1 MSIYL
6 IINRKVC
13 EVMKNDFIITIK
25 YKGKTLTYMSKK
37 DDLLLEKDN
46 NNNIELMKNRTIKI
60 LEKDLWNSK
69 NFNDNNI
76 K

>member
-1 MSIYL
+1 
-6 IINRKVC
+6 
-13 EVMKNDFIITIK
+13 MKNDFIITIK
-25 YKGKTLTYMSKK
+25 YKGKTLTYISKK

>member
-1 MSIYL
+1 
-6 IINRKVC
+6 
-13 EVMKNDFIITIK
+13 MKNDFIITIK

-60 LEKDLWNSK
+60 LDVQTAEQLYDFLFETACSVAKL
-69 NFNDNNI
+69 
-76 K
+76 

>member
-1 MSIYL
+1 
-6 IINRKVC
+6 
-13 EVMKNDFIITIK
+13 MKNDFVITIK

-37 DDLLLEKDN
+37 DDLLLEEDN

>member
-1 MSIYL
+1 
-6 IINRKVC
+6 
-13 EVMKNDFIITIK
+13 MKNDFIITIK

-60 LEKDLWNSK
+60 LEKDLWHSK

>member
-1 MSIYL
+1 
-6 IINRKVC
+6 
-13 EVMKNDFIITIK
+13 MKNDFIITIK

>member
-1 MSIYL
+1 
-6 IINRKVC
+6 
-13 EVMKNDFIITIK
+13 MKNDFIITIK

-60 LEKDLWNSK
+60 LEKDLWNSE

>member
-1 MSIYL
+1 
-6 IINRKVC
+6 
-13 EVMKNDFIITIK
+13 MKNDFIITIK
-25 YKGKTLTYMSKK
+25 YKEKTLTYMSKK

-46 NNNIELMKNRTIKI
+46 NDNIELMKNRTIKI

>member
-1 MSIYL
+1 
-6 IINRKVC
+6 
-13 EVMKNDFIITIK
+13 MKNDFIITIK

-37 DDLLLEKDN
+37 DDLFLEEDN

>member
-1 MSIYL
+1 
-6 IINRKVC
+6 
-13 EVMKNDFIITIK
+13 MKNDFIITIK
-25 YKGKTLTYMSKK
+25 YKGKTLTYISKK
-37 DDLLLEKDN
+37 DDLLLEQDN

-60 LEKDLWNSK
+60 LEKDLWNVE